1 LIDNTIIID
10 AFLDDTWL
18 ESGLSQ
24 STLSAYRSDLKK
36 FCEWGED
43 SKLVLEQTS
52 RETILDCLAFRSNKN
67 FSARST
73 ARVTATFRR
82 FFRYLLKTERI
93 FIDPML
99 ELKSPKISRSL
110 PKSLSESDVDRL
122 LNAPDLT
129 TALGL
134 RDAAM
139 LETLYATGLRV
150 TELVSLTLNQFDSI
164 TGLVRVIGKG
174 SRERLVPL
182 GMECL
187 DAISEYIEQARTEL
201 LGMRQS
207 EFVFVTRRGT
217 SMTRQAFWQLIK
229 RYAIA
234 SGISSSLSPHTLR
247 HAFAT
252 HLINHGADLRSVQM
266 LLGHSDLSTTQ
277 IYTHVATA
285 RLQELHKLHHPR
297 G

>member
-1 LIDNTIIID
+1 MIDNTIIID

-24 STLSAYRSDLKK
+24 NTLSAYRSDLKK

-52 RETILDCLAFRSNKN
+52 RETILDYLAFRSDKN

>member
-1 LIDNTIIID
+1 MIDNTIIID

-24 STLSAYRSDLKK
+24 NTLSAYRSDLKK

-52 RETILDCLAFRSNKN
+52 RETILDYLAFRSNKN
-67 FSARST
+67 LSARST

>member
-24 STLSAYRSDLKK
+24 NTLSAYRSDLKK
-36 FCEWGED
+36 FCEWGGD

-52 RETILDCLAFRSNKN
+52 RETILDYLAFRSDKN

>member
-24 STLSAYRSDLKK
+24 NTLSAYRSDLKK

-52 RETILDCLAFRSNKN
+52 RETILDYLAFRSDKN